1 MEILKKNVEALN
13 PKFRLN
19 INAKQWS
26 QMLTDSK
33 NGKEAMIV
41 LGWAPDYADPDNF
54 LYTFYSSNGYYFP
67 RSNWKDA
74 SVDKWLDQARVT
86 VDTATRNKLYAQVA
100 QRAYEQTP
108 YMLLPAGI
116 NFTVLRDNL
125 KGVSAGTYNPM
136 RSDASTGVLWK
147 TLSKN

>member
-1 MEILKKNVEALN
+1 
-13 PKFRLN
+13 
-19 INAKQWS
+19 
-26 QMLTDSK
+26 
-33 NGKEAMIV
+33 V
-41 LGWAPDYADPDNF
+41 LGWAPDYADADNF

-74 SVDKWLDQARVT
+74 SVDKWLDQARVS

-116 NFTVLRDNL
+116 NFTIVRDNL

-136 RSDASTGVLWK
+136 RSDAYTGVLWK